1 MREETPENR
10 KNLRSG
16 FTTGACATATS
27 LAAANAL
34 INGHFDTSATIILPR
49 GRRVEFELEQC
60 NLINDNRAYASTVK
74 DAGDDPDATHRATIF
89 AEVELAQEPGVR
101 FHAAPGVGVVT
112 RAGLPVAVG
121 EPAINPVPRKMIS
134 NHLGDLANE
143 SGYEGGFEVHIGVV
157 DGEKIAE
164 KTMNGR
170 LGIIGGISIL
180 GTTGI
185 VKPYSCAAFIASI
198 HQSIDVASAN
208 GIDHV
213 AATTGSTSERYI
225 QGRLGLSDMAMV
237 EMGDFAGAVFKHL
250 RRVPMGKLS
259 LCGGFG
265 KISKLAAGHHSLHSK
280 DSTVD
285 FEFLSEL
292 AKNLGAGQGLIER
305 VKTANTSAEA
315 LDHCIESD
323 VPLADEIVK
332 LARKCALEA
341 SQNKCKIDVYCI
353 DRKGNCVAELV

>member
-1 MREETPENR
+1 
-10 KNLRSG
+10 
-16 FTTGACATATS
+16 
-27 LAAANAL
+27 
-34 INGHFDTSATIILPR
+34 
-49 GRRVEFELEQC
+49 
-60 NLINDNRAYASTVK
+60 
-74 DAGDDPDATHRATIF
+74 
-89 AEVELAQEPGVR
+89 
-101 FHAAPGVGVVT
+101 
-112 RAGLPVAVG
+112 
-121 EPAINPVPRKMIS
+121 
-134 NHLGDLANE
+134 
-143 SGYEGGFEVHIGVV
+143 
-157 DGEKIAE
+157 
-164 KTMNGR
+164 MNGR

-225 QGRLGLSDMAMV
+225 QDRLGLCDLAMV

-250 RRVPMGKLS
+250 RKVPMGRLS

-265 KISKLAAGHHSLHSK
+265 KISKLAAGHLSLHSK

-285 FEFLSEL
+285 FEFLGEL
-292 AKNLGAGQGLIER
+292 AKNLGAGQELIER

-315 LDHCIESD
+315 LEHCIESD

-332 LARKCALEA
+332 LARRYALEA
-341 SQNKCKIDVYCI
+341 SRNKCEIDVYCI